1 MNKTKIGIFLSLLL
15 LVGLT
20 SCGEQKSNNKLML
33 NEILIDNQ
41 NNFQDDYGLHSAWIE
56 IFNRSYG
63 SADLA
68 GCLLKVSSQPG
79 DTVTYFIPK
88 GDVLTLVKPRQHA
101 LFWADGEPNR
111 GTFHTSCKLN
121 PETANWIG
129 LFDSGRNIIDQIVVP
144 ANALGADQSYARI
157 SDGAADWEV
166 KGGSKDKY
174 VTPST
179 NNKTLDSNAKME
191 KFEEHDSVGI
201 GMSISAMSVVFCG
214 LILLFVAFKVVG
226 KVAVN
231 LSKRNA
237 MKAKGL
243 FDSGRNIID
252 QIVVPANA
260 LGADQSYARIS
271 DGAADW
277 EVKGGS
283 KDKYV
288 TPSTNNKTLD
298 SNAKMEK
305 FEEHDSV
312 GIGMSI
318 SAMSVVFCG
327 LILLFVAFKVVGK
340 VAVNL
345 SKRNA
350 MKAKGIDKVEAK
362 ELSQAPGEVYAAIS
376 MALHEMQDEVHDV
389 EETVLTITRV
399 KRSYSPWS
407 SKIYTLREN
416 PNRK

>member
-1 MNKTKIGIFLSLLL
+1 MNKTKIGIFFSLLL
-15 LVGLT
+15 LIGLT

-33 NEILIDNQ
+33 NEVLIDNQ

-79 DTVTYFIPK
+79 DTITYFIPK

-111 GTFHTSCKLN
+111 GTFHTSFKLN

-144 ANALGADQSYARI
+144 ANALGPDQSYARV
-157 SDGAADWEV
+157 SDGVADWEV
-166 KGGSKDKY
+166 KGGSSDKY

-179 NNKTLDSNAKME
+179 NNKTLNSNAKME
-191 KFEEHDSVGI
+191 KFEEHDSAGI

-214 LILLFVAFKVVG
+214 LILLFIAFKVVG
-226 KVAVN
+226 KIAGN

-237 MKAKGL
+237 
-243 FDSGRNIID
+243 R
-252 QIVVPANA
+252 
-260 LGADQSYARIS
+260 
-271 DGAADW
+271 
-277 EVKGGS
+277 
-283 KDKYV
+283 
-288 TPSTNNKTLD
+288 
-298 SNAKMEK
+298 
-305 FEEHDSV
+305 
-312 GIGMSI
+312 
-318 SAMSVVFCG
+318 
-327 LILLFVAFKVVGK
+327 
-340 VAVNL
+340 
-345 SKRNA
+345 
-350 MKAKGIDKVEAK
+350 KAKGIDKVEAK

>member
-1 MNKTKIGIFLSLLL
+1 MNKTKIGIFFSLLL
-15 LVGLT
+15 LIGLT

-33 NEILIDNQ
+33 NEVLIDNQ

-79 DTVTYFIPK
+79 DTITYFIPK

-111 GTFHTSCKLN
+111 GTFHTSFKLN
-121 PETANWIG
+121 P
-129 LFDSGRNIIDQIVVP
+129 SGRNIIDQIVVP
-144 ANALGADQSYARI
+144 ANALGPDQSYARV
-157 SDGAADWEV
+157 SDGVADWEV
-166 KGGSKDKY
+166 KGGSSDKY

-179 NNKTLDSNAKME
+179 NNKTLNSNAKME
-191 KFEEHDSVGI
+191 KFEEHDSAGI

-214 LILLFVAFKVVG
+214 LILLF
-226 KVAVN
+226 
-231 LSKRNA
+231 
-237 MKAKGL
+237 
-243 FDSGRNIID
+243 I
-252 QIVVPANA
+252 
-260 LGADQSYARIS
+260 
-271 DGAADW
+271 
-277 EVKGGS
+277 
-283 KDKYV
+283 
-288 TPSTNNKTLD
+288 
-298 SNAKMEK
+298 
-305 FEEHDSV
+305 
-312 GIGMSI
+312 
-318 SAMSVVFCG
+318 
-327 LILLFVAFKVVGK
+327 AFKVVGK